1 MTSATRTAAEY
12 AAAAKFVA
20 FLATPENAA
29 SWHQHTG
36 YVPVTMAGYEM
47 SKSQGYYDKNVGADL
62 PIKELTRGTVT
73 ENSRG
78 LRLGRLPE
86 IRNIMQ
92 EEFEKALQGQ
102 QTAQAAMDSAIVR
115 GNRVL
120 REFERSVKG

>member
-1 MTSATRTAAEY
+1 MTAPNRTPTEY
-12 AAAAKFVA
+12 GGAAKFVA

-29 SWHQHTG
+29 SWHQRTG
-36 YVPVTMAGYEM
+36 YVSVTLAGYEL
-47 SKSQGYYDKNVGADL
+47 SKAQGFYEKNVGADL
-62 PIKELTRGTVT
+62 PLKELTRGTVT

-92 EEFEKALQGQ
+92 EELEKALQGQ
-102 QTAQAAMDSAIVR
+102 QTAQAALDSSVTR

-120 REFERSVKG
+120 REFEKSVRT